1 MGCSGPTER
10 WWRWVKATWPHL
22 SPLFFQPLSSDV
34 NHETGCSKTTQ
45 TRRERE
51 SLLQFSF
58 SHITFLDR
66 PPCLTWKY
74 MLRDPSPKGKS
85 GVTAWA
91 DTPQWQQEPEAI
103 WGGKQGDICLSLRGS
118 RRRQWHPTLAWKI
131 PWTEEPGR
139 LQAMVSLRVG
149 HDWATS
155 LSLFTSMHWKRK
167 WQPTPV
173 FLPGE
178 SQGREVW

>member
-10 WWRWVKATWPHL
+10 WWRWEKATWPHL

-103 WGGKQGDICLSLRGS
+103 WGES
-118 RRRQWHPTLAWKI
+118 REIFVFPC
-131 PWTEEPGR
+131 EEAGE
-139 LQAMVSLRVG
+139 G
-149 HDWATS
+149 NG
-155 LSLFTSMHWKRK
+155 
-167 WQPTPV
+167 TPL
-173 FLPGE
+173 LPGK
-178 SQGREVW
+178 SHGRRNLVGCRPWCR